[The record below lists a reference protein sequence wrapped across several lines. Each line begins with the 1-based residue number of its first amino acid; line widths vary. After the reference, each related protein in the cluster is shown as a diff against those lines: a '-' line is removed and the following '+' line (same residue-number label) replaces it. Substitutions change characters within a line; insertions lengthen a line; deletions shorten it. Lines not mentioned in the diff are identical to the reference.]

1 MNILTIGSKITLRN
15 ITEEIVDKVERINF
29 LDITT
34 NNYLNWGLSRT
45 KKIKYYSGDI
55 KKIDTLIDAGLNES
69 DIIIIHSENDI
80 DSLFIAQKSKINANS
95 TIFVILEDLVLA
107 EIFESFGFI
116 IFDSHNLKITRL
128 LNKLGNWYEQEYDN

>member
-1 MNILTIGSKITLRN
+1 MNILTIGSKITLRK

-34 NNYLNWGLSRT
+34 NNFLNWELSRT

-69 DIIIIHSENDI
+69 DIIIIHSENDM

-95 TIFVILEDLVLA
+95 TIFVILEDLLLA

-116 IFDSHNLKITRL
+116 IFDSHNLKITKL
-128 LNKLGNWYEQEYDN
+128 LNKLGN

>member
-1 MNILTIGSKITLRN
+1 MNILTIGSKITLRK

-34 NNYLNWGLSRT
+34 NNYLNRGLSRT
-45 KKIKYYSGDI
+45 KKKKYYSGDI

-95 TIFVILEDLVLA
+95 TIFVILEDLLLA

-116 IFDSHNLKITRL
+116 IFDSHNLKITKL
-128 LNKLGNWYEQEYDN
+128 LNKLGNWYEQKYDN